1 MEAQLRKIHSWIKS
15 YEYDPNLPL
24 ENIKVELSQIEEFTL
39 SDQMIEKLGQTFRE
53 DLILLFTLLTQ
64 LKNIKIH

>member
-39 SDQMIEKLGQTFRE
+39 SDQMIEKLGQTLE
-53 DLILLFTLLTQ
+53 
-64 LKNIKIH
+64 KI